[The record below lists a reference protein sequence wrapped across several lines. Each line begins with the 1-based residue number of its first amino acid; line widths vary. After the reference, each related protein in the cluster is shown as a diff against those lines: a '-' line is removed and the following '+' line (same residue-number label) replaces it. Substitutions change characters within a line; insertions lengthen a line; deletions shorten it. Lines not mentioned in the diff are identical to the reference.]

1 MPPFTGTAT
10 PRATVGIH
18 LPAAA
23 PRFVARI
30 FGRHISL
37 GDPGVADRNP
47 AGPSPSLMRCATA
60 STSADLVM
68 SSRKT
73 RHQIRVS
80 PARSVH
86 CRRGSAG
93 DRPRQTLASA
103 NVRHRPRTPPQP
115 GLSSSDSPQTR
126 LRPPQLAL
134 RAVGRCISARGCR
147 CARSTARP
155 LPSNRWQVDGL
166 SLTEILSWTRV
177 GISPSA
183 WTTIISPLASWV

>member
-103 NVRHRPRTPPQP
+103 KVRHRPKTPPQP
-115 GLSSSDSPQTR
+115 GLSVLILHRQGYALLSWPCA
-126 LRPPQLAL
+126 PLAAAY
-134 RAVGRCISARGCR
+134 RRGDAGAR
-147 CARSTARP
+147 ARP
-155 LPSNRWQVDGL
+155 RDRCRRTGGRWMD
-166 SLTEILSWTRV
+166 
-177 GISPSA
+177 
-183 WTTIISPLASWV
+183 